1 MRQRL
6 DDDAFAINE
15 NDVSVPKDLDIE
27 GSLAVFGVKPE
38 GKNTIKSNLLNRFEP
53 CIAKVLSEH
62 HCKRGGR
69 HGHRTVSLRGV
80 NSLPSNKDH
89 VPLFSTFGVDA
100 KDDLFVVRHVGFF
113 DIRTLHAVQLPGHR
127 PQVKTGHDL
136 LHALT
141 AGLPKLQM

>member
-62 HCKRGGR
+62 HCKRGASWASDGLVAR
-69 HGHRTVSLRGV
+69 C
-80 NSLPSNKDH
+80 KFA
-89 VPLFSTFGVDA
+89 PLEQRPRP
-100 KDDLFVVRHVGFF
+100 VV
-113 DIRTLHAVQLPGHR
+113 LHLWG
-127 PQVKTGHDL
+127 
-136 LHALT
+136 
-141 AGLPKLQM
+141 